1 MPNDL
6 EKLMLDAAENPDKRD
21 AFFKELLG
29 AELFILSEGSPE
41 EEGEWESEEGDELAI
56 VQHELEDGSLFI
68 PVFTSLDELQD
79 TVPDEAMYSVL
90 PGQALIE
97 LLKGSMII
105 INPAN
110 DASVQLDEDAV
121 EYLLSLT

>member
-1 MPNDL
+1 MPNAL
-6 EKLMLDAAENPDKRD
+6 EKLMQDASENPDKRD
-21 AFFKELLG
+21 AFFKELLK
-29 AELFILSEGSPE
+29 AELFILSDASPE

-56 VQHELEDGSLFI
+56 VQHELDDGSLFI

-79 TVPDEAMYSVL
+79 TVPDEAAYTVL

-97 LLKGSMII
+97 LLKDSMII

-110 DASVQLDEDAV
+110 DASVQLDEEAI
-121 EYLLSLT
+121 EYLLTLS